1 MGTVTYARHIYA
13 RAIASFEHCIMDS
26 REVSLIVHL
35 LFNGDTGVLEV
46 TGCTTVFGKEL
57 TVVVKAH
64 VLSDCPCSS

>member
-1 MGTVTYARHIYA
+1 
-13 RAIASFEHCIMDS
+13 MDS